1 VACCSAVLVVN
12 FGPIRASPHLVINE
26 NEILED
32 DEESEEMQMNEE
44 DGSGPSSSFGT
55 ENAFQVDEDLL

>member
-1 VACCSAVLVVN
+1 MKMRSLKMMKN
-12 FGPIRASPHLVINE
+12 LRK
-26 NEILED
+26 
-32 DEESEEMQMNEE
+32 EMQMNEE

>member
-1 VACCSAVLVVN
+1 V
-12 FGPIRASPHLVINE
+12 IRSESVPSPHPVINE
-26 NEILED
+26 IDILED
-32 DEESEEMQMNEE
+32 DEESEEMQMNGE

>member
-1 VACCSAVLVVN
+1 V
-12 FGPIRASPHLVINE
+12 IRSESVPSPHPVINE